1 MGSFMQKGSVEG
13 WEPHWT
19 ADSNFIVRKI
29 GQQLLAYSRAEPTK
43 GYLKFFFVF
52 IILVF
57 SCSYGESRGVNKS
70 CCGTRST
77 TI

>member
-1 MGSFMQKGSVEG
+1 MQKGSVEG

-43 GYLKFFFVF
+43 GLKNVF
-52 IILVF
+52 IRIIIIF
-57 SCSYGESRGVNKS
+57 ISGTYGKSR
-70 CCGTRST
+70 RLY
-77 TI
+77 

>member
-1 MGSFMQKGSVEG
+1 MQKGSVEG

-43 GYLKFFFVF
+43 GLKMF
-52 IILVF
+52 
-57 SCSYGESRGVNKS
+57 KPD
-70 CCGTRST
+70 
-77 TI
+77 

>member
-1 MGSFMQKGSVEG
+1 MAIYMTLQYDYLVKGPNVIFWSIPSGEKMGSFMQKGSVEG

-43 GYLKFFFVF
+43 GILKF
-52 IILVF
+52 
-57 SCSYGESRGVNKS
+57 
-70 CCGTRST
+70 
-77 TI
+77 

>member
-43 GYLKFFFVF
+43 GYLKF
-52 IILVF
+52 LL
-57 SCSYGESRGVNKS
+57 EKNA
-70 CCGTRST
+70 TN
-77 TI
+77 